1 MTRAD
6 LSLIVKP
13 LIVIAATISTVTF
26 LGLMGWLLV
35 TVQDLNVSVARL
47 DVQISALGEKI
58 TTISTHRPAGALERA
73 GR

>member
-1 MTRAD
+1 MTRGD

-13 LIVIAATISTVTF
+13 LIGIAATISTVTF
-26 LGLMGWLLV
+26 LSLMGWLLV

-58 TTISTHRPAGALERA
+58 TTMSTHRAVGSMERA